1 MQKTADIAFCQM
13 INYWSYSFLA

>member
-13 INYWSYSFLA
+13 IN